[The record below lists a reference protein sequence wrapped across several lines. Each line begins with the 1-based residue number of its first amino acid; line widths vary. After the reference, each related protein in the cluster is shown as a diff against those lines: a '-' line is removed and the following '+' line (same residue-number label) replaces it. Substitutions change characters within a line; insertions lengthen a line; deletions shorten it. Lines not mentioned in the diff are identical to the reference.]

1 MSETRSTY
9 GEQEMPKIFSSETS
23 FYDKASAK
31 RSFQYIAQWVMAKYS
46 VNLELHFSGW
56 GKCKM
61 VDIYQHGD
69 ET

>member
-1 MSETRSTY
+1 MHDMSETRSTY

-46 VNLELHFSGW
+46 VNLELHFSG
-56 GKCKM
+56 
-61 VDIYQHGD
+61 
-69 ET
+69 